1 MLHQCLHNTS
11 CCHNIGLTDKCLEYL
26 AKTKNPKIASKEKR
40 EGGRGRMWIDGR
52 ERIFCLLIIMVVFLF
67 FFSSKIILVQYW
79 RCCLVTVYQLNN

>member
-40 EGGRGRMWIDGR
+40 EGEREGGGGRG
-52 ERIFCLLIIMVVFLF
+52 
-67 FFSSKIILVQYW
+67 
-79 RCCLVTVYQLNN
+79 